1 MILYFNYIAF
11 NNHVH
16 CFAHS
21 LTLCL
26 IMINQSEW
34 SGKSKEDQGLEPVQE
49 QEIDSGRL
57 GEDSLESPTSP
68 KQVLSSS
75 QKELERNDDDVEE
88 EEEDDV
94 SEPTSPHPLHDP
106 EKEGDVNGDVIG
118 DVNVNDGEVGDNSN
132 EQTGEIEDLVGNNSR
147 NPTLAAVS
155 GQ

>member
-1 MILYFNYIAF
+1 
-11 NNHVH
+11 
-16 CFAHS
+16 
-21 LTLCL
+21 
-26 IMINQSEW
+26 MINQSEW

-49 QEIDSGRL
+49 QELESGRL

-106 EKEGDVNGDVIG
+106 EKEGDVNE